1 MCRCAKSR
9 QGEGYDRVKLEE
21 IGKGAWVF
29 DGPERKCKR
38 QQSGP
43 GAPLKWASSGLRGN
57 DCKPLKFGQPI
68 RVAKNEKAIQRAILH
83 SGPVVAGFEVYED
96 LMEFRGDGIYR
107 RKAAKKEGGHAIVL
121 FGWGIEGNKKFW
133 WAKNS
138 WGEDWPK
145 GQPSRPGIFKV
156 VRGENM
162 DDIEDDVVMVF
173 PPGQEEPD
181 NGRCPQAKKS
191 EVSGCIKLERN
202 PAKQTCTVRNICAGK
217 KGIIQSYGWQMKYER
232 GGAQCGRGWGE
243 DFGLPSSQYWKQ
255 PVQREETFESV
266 VDCCLMSTTP
276 VGSPLK
282 KVPNECISGE
292 KSRWGNCLLSNKCGR
307 SVRLYTDVDS
317 GRYFDFPANEKDVNL
332 RGADAICSGTAANA
346 YSDNGGSPVD
356 VNPPPGTSGEDR
368 PSDRFPR
375 PSTPDREEDKPK
387 PVLPPKP
394 EPVPPKPEPVPP
406 KPEPVQPKPQP
417 SPSGGADCDQCPACL
432 SRELKV
438 VNIRG
443 RGRTEMCV
451 ARNSC
456 QKVIKMTIGN
466 GGSYFE
472 FTDNGEKNL
481 DKEAC
486 DGRCPPDP
494 VQAPACINAG
504 FDGSKCQVG
513 PF

>member
-1 MCRCAKSR
+1 MDLFRGLYKKDMELLGVYPASAAKNLEKPDLTFDCEQERSKHKH
-9 QGEGYDRVKLEE
+9 VKNPAIQLATSAFLEE
-21 IGKGAWVF
+21 GERLWSGDASTNIPNTFDPLGREKSSIPHQCEKLYRNVKDQGMCGSCYAFAATSAAADRACLASKGRSADPLSVQDALACGTFHTGKICIPLG
-29 DGPERKCKR
+29 DGPDTDYANGCGGGLSFKTFEYARDHGLVPDQCQPYESQGDSLRHMRRDRSDPKCKITPPK
-38 QQSGP
+38 G
-43 GAPLKWASSGLRGN
+43 GGEL
-57 DCKPLKFGQPI
+57 
-68 RVAKNEKAIQRAILH
+68 
-83 SGPVVAGFEVYED
+83 YED

-292 KSRWGNCLLSNKCGR
+292 KNRWGQCLLSNKCGR

-332 RGADAICSGTAANA
+332 RGADAICTGTRAAKA
-346 YSDNGGSPVD
+346 SA
-356 VNPPPGTSGEDR
+356 EAQWR
-368 PSDRFPR
+368 CRLR
-375 PSTPDREEDKPK
+375 
-387 PVLPPKP
+387 
-394 EPVPPKPEPVPP
+394 PVPRLPVEGA
-406 KPEPVQPKPQP
+406 K
-417 SPSGGADCDQCPACL
+417 GGEYPR
-432 SRELKV
+432 SRS
-438 VNIRG
+438 N
-443 RGRTEMCV
+443 
-451 ARNSC
+451 
-456 QKVIKMTIGN
+456 
-466 GGSYFE
+466 
-472 FTDNGEKNL
+472 
-481 DKEAC
+481 
-486 DGRCPPDP
+486 
-494 VQAPACINAG
+494 
-504 FDGSKCQVG
+504 
-513 PF
+513 